1 MILIYKFI
9 IDIIKLTYVL
19 YVYINYGILE
29 LILAILSNVKEQWY
43 AWKKDILTN
52 RIFDKTTIVI
62 IFKIYLSKFHFIKS

>member
-29 LILAILSNVKEQWY
+29 LILAILSNVKEQ
-43 AWKKDILTN
+43 
-52 RIFDKTTIVI
+52 
-62 IFKIYLSKFHFIKS
+62 